1 MLKISTCTVTNDPNN
16 LLTFSIE
23 SIVNIVDEVLIY
35 DDSMYDFDYSI
46 FSKYKNVRILKDN
59 SLNNLGQR
67 KQYLVDNA
75 SNDIVLRWD
84 DDFILYNKELLEKC
98 YNLLYVSNLDYVI
111 THNYNISFSLQYL
124 NKNQPICN
132 EAYLNKKDIIV
143 FKETKRYS
151 DYPVFI
157 KADIK
162 YTTFNECLFLHL
174 SNFKSYEKLCFRAML
189 GPYNIQTE
197 IDNYYEWMYRRK
209 FNKTHYI
216 FSDIIRFK
224 TTYISA
230 MINSKYK
237 YDCIE
242 KITLDLTRID
252 PKVIDYINNNY
263 KIKPHKKHDFTF
275 DTSFTKSILNLFYLG
290 GNHNSGNFGD
300 LLSFYIFEKLTGFQ
314 HVYCDIIN
322 KSNTD
327 THYMSNGSIIKYS
340 NKNTIIWG
348 SGTITQN
355 IDKIDYRKVYCLRG
369 PRTRNALLKY
379 YTKEEIPEK
388 YGDPALLTSFLY
400 KPKTG
405 KKYKIGIIP
414 SIIDYKEISELFINR
429 TDLCVINLSIN
440 KTNKDIEA
448 VLELIQSCE
457 FILSSSLHG
466 IIVSNA
472 YNIPVVRFEHNKL
485 AGDDTKFID
494 YFESVY
500 SDNFIC
506 ETKFTFN
513 ECIEKLD
520 EVKKIYIKPDLIAT
534 RQKDLLETCPFLDK
548 SLLHLCNIN

>member
-16 LLTFSIE
+16 LLIFSIE

-59 SLNNLGQR
+59 SLHNLGER

-75 SNDIVLRWD
+75 SNEIVLRWD
-84 DDFILYNKELLEKC
+84 DDFILYDKNLLEKC
-98 YNLLYVSNLDYVI
+98 YNLLDVSNLDYII

-124 NKNQPICN
+124 SKKQPVCK
-132 EAYLNKKDIIV
+132 EAYLYKKDIIK
-143 FKETKRYS
+143 FKETERYS
-151 DYPVFI
+151 DYPTFVKENI
-157 KADIK
+157 KHLVIEK
-162 YTTFNECLFLHL
+162 CLFLHL
-174 SNFKSYEKLCFRAML
+174 SNFKSYEKLCFRVML

-197 IDNYYEWMYRRK
+197 IENYYEWMYCRK
-209 FNKTHYI
+209 FNRKRYT
-216 FSDIIRFK
+216 FSDIINFK
-224 TTYISA
+224 RIYVSA
-230 MINSKYK
+230 MVNYK
-237 YDCIE
+237 YNFDCIE
-242 KITLDLTRID
+242 KKTIDLTYIRPNLIY
-252 PKVIDYINNNY
+252 YINNNY
-263 KIKPHKKHDFTF
+263 KIKKYNNREFTF
-275 DTSFTKSILNLFYLG
+275 DTRFTKSNVKLFYWG
-290 GNHNSGNFGD
+290 GKFNSGNFGD

-314 HVYCDIIN
+314 HEYCDIIN
-322 KSNTD
+322 RSNTD
-327 THYMSNGSIIKYS
+327 THYMSIGSIINYS

-348 SGTITQN
+348 SGTISQN
-355 IDKIDYRKVYCLRG
+355 INKIGFQKVYCIRG

-548 SLLHLCNIN
+548 SLLHLFNQN